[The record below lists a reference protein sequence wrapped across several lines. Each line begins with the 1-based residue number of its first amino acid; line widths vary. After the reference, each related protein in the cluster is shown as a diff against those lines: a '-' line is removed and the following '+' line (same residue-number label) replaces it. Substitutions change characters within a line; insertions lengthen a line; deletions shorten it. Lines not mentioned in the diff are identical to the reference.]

1 MKRGESRQLAE
12 AGAESVRRESLIE
25 LRDVLVF
32 SGVSLAA
39 YGAWLIYQP
48 AAFVVAG
55 VALFVLGKFP
65 GLGAIRADGNSKA
78 T

>member
-12 AGAESVRRESLIE
+12 AGVDSGGAHLIE

-32 SGVSLAA
+32 SGVGLAA
-39 YGAWLIYQP
+39 YGAWLIYEP
-48 AAFVVAG
+48 ASFLVAG

-65 GLGAIRADGNSKA
+65 GLGAIRADGNSKS